1 MVHQYF
7 CATGGGGALQRASP
21 SGAGISHESKKKQV
35 LRQKIFWARII
46 SDNSARETD
55 LNEAAAERTTSFLV
69 ANRKADAPPG
79 NVRELE
85 NRVKRA
91 AIMAEGKRLTAQ
103 DLELAQAAGASHA
116 ATLKEARE
124 AVEREMIQQSLRK
137 HAGKITTVAAE
148 LGVSRPTLYELME
161 KLGIAKASEKRAE
174 L

>member
-1 MVHQYF
+1 VVQIVLPPLRDREGDIRLLAQSF
-7 CATGGGGALQRASP
+7 LQRCGASIGK
-21 SGAGISHESKKKQV
+21 SGLAFDPEAI
-35 LRQKIFWARII
+35 RA
-46 SDNSARETD
+46 
-55 LNEAAAERTTSFLV
+55 LNRHSW
-69 ANRKADAPPG
+69 PG

-103 DLELAQAAGASHA
+103 DLELAQAGGASH

-137 HAGKITTVAAE
+137 HGGKITTVAAE
-148 LGVSRPTLYELME
+148 LGISRPTLYELME
-161 KLGIAKASEKRAE
+161 KLGIAKPSEKRAE